1 MDWCVSSEL
10 QSVTSASPSATFR
23 FHPHKSFLN
32 HITSAVFTPRAVFL
46 SGPAESE
53 TSLYFLIDSYQSWHH
68 HQIAVESSSAWPFSN
83 SHSHP
88 WLTAPSDHSL
98 NATYSGRQYCSREK
112 KRLLPST
119 QADAEDQRNKEVW
132 NNGVEHEAWG
142 RNWAFTP
149 ETWLWTPWWIV
160 ASAQVCTVASSV
172 AWQQGVFGR
181 QPPCEPYNDGD
192 WVDNESSEVAM
203 MTPCGQYEC
212 VNDRV
217 IFTAYSRTAMWSV
230 CTANISVS

>member
-1 MDWCVSSEL
+1 MRWFFQAANLEVYFSMFSRLGASMDWCVSSEL

-23 FHPHKSFLN
+23 FHPHKCFLN

-88 WLTAPSDHSL
+88 WLTVPSDHSL
-98 NATYSGRQYCSREK
+98 NATYSGRQYCSRKK

-119 QADAEDQRNKEVW
+119 QADAEDQRNKEV
-132 NNGVEHEAWG
+132 
-142 RNWAFTP
+142 
-149 ETWLWTPWWIV
+149 
-160 ASAQVCTVASSV
+160 
-172 AWQQGVFGR
+172 
-181 QPPCEPYNDGD
+181 
-192 WVDNESSEVAM
+192 
-203 MTPCGQYEC
+203 
-212 VNDRV
+212 
-217 IFTAYSRTAMWSV
+217 
-230 CTANISVS
+230 

>member
-23 FHPHKSFLN
+23 FHPHKCFLN

-83 SHSHP
+83 CHSHP

-98 NATYSGRQYCSREK
+98 NATYSGRQYCSRNKNGFYHRHKRTQRTSETK
-112 KRLLPST
+112 KFKTTLSNMGP
-119 QADAEDQRNKEVW
+119 
-132 NNGVEHEAWG
+132 GGGIEHSHLKPG
-142 RNWAFTP
+142 
-149 ETWLWTPWWIV
+149 
-160 ASAQVCTVASSV
+160 
-172 AWQQGVFGR
+172 
-181 QPPCEPYNDGD
+181 CERPG
-192 WVDNESSEVAM
+192 E
-203 MTPCGQYEC
+203 
-212 VNDRV
+212 
-217 IFTAYSRTAMWSV
+217 
-230 CTANISVS
+230 